1 MHTTKNRYLSTNLKS
16 FGIVAVVLT
25 SILFTIDE
33 GQISMNWMTSPAHW
47 FVFTIYATV
56 IFISQWIV
64 QQIAAHLLANPPR
77 PLLSVALGSGLGLI
91 VMWQMLEN

>member
-1 MHTTKNRYLSTNLKS
+1 MHTTKNRHLPTNLKS
-16 FGIVAVVLT
+16 FGIIAVVLT

-33 GQISMNWMTSPAHW
+33 GQISVHWMASTAHW
-47 FVFTIYATV
+47 FVFAIYAAV

-64 QQIAAHLLANPPR
+64 QQIAAHLLANPAR

-91 VMWQMLEN
+91 LMWQMLES